1 MLLLRSP
8 WFPHRP
14 ARALPPLVEMMEP
27 RQLLTAITATSQG
40 PAHDS
45 KGRTTTGWTGF
56 LLTVTAD
63 AGQVVSGMDMGE
75 NTSSA
80 NGIFG
85 AMLQSWNP
93 NDGDTLPSPTGT
105 TTNGSITGC
114 DSHVLIPD
122 ANRIDITS
130 PVEDNDGINPA
141 GAPADDVGH
150 LWGTGSYLRGVWGIS
165 GGTNSMPLAYVVLKD
180 GTTGSYA
187 IDVAEKVGNNA
198 STVAHVTGTLK
209 ATTQNPGTITGIVFS
224 DISGDGARQS
234 ATEQQLAN
242 RTVYLDLNNSGTLDS
257 GDVQTVTNSSGA
269 YQFTGLTP
277 GTYSLREVVPNGW
290 RQTAPSSNGAYSVTV
305 TSGITTAVPDFGVQ
319 QLASISGIMFNDNN
333 GNGVLDSG
341 EKPLVNWA
349 CFIDFNNNGVFDG
362 ADYRA
367 YADANGKYTFPN
379 LVPGTY
385 HIHHNP
391 AVGWRRTVPSNSWD
405 VTVKAG
411 DNITGKNIGD
421 TQRVLITGTVFNDAN
436 ANKIKDST
444 ETGLSGWRVY
454 FDMNNDGKWESTE
467 PSTLTDSVG
476 NWKFT
481 TLAANTFVIRVT
493 PPTGQTGWTQTT
505 AQPPAFTLSSAGIKT
520 GLLFGERKV
529 S

>member
-1 MLLLRSP
+1 MALRSRA
-8 WFPHRP
+8 FSRRGT
-14 ARALPPLVEMMEP
+14 RALPLVEVMEP
-27 RQLLTAITATSQG
+27 RHLLTVITATSQG

-45 KGRTTTGWTGF
+45 RGHTTTGWTGF

-63 AGQVVSGMDMGE
+63 AGQVVSGIDMGQ
-75 NTSSA
+75 NTASA

-93 NDGDTLPSPTGT
+93 NGGDTLPSPTGT
-105 TTNGSITGC
+105 ATNGGTAGC

-122 ANRIDITS
+122 SNRLDLFS
-130 PVEDNDGINPA
+130 PFEDNNGVDPA
-141 GAPADDVGH
+141 GAPADDTGH
-150 LWGTGSYLRGVWGIS
+150 LWGTGTYLHGVSGIT
-165 GGTNSMPLAYVVLKD
+165 GGTNSMSLAYVVLKD
-180 GTTGSYA
+180 GTTGSFS
-187 IDVAEKVGNNA
+187 IDVAESLNGGPSTGIHLNGTFKA
-198 STVAHVTGTLK
+198 SPP
-209 ATTQNPGTITGIVFS
+209 QPGTITGIVFS
-224 DISGDGARQS
+224 DINGDGARQS
-234 ATEQQLAN
+234 ATEPPLAN

-257 GDVQTVTNSSGA
+257 GDVTTVTNSSGA
-269 YQFTGLTP
+269 YQFTGVTP
-277 GTYSLREVVPNGW
+277 GTYSLREVVPAGW
-290 RQTAPSSNGAYSVTV
+290 RQTEPSSNSAYSVTV
-305 TSGITTAVPDFGVQ
+305 SAGITTAVPDFGQQ

-341 EKPLVNWA
+341 EKPLAGWA

-367 YADANGKYTFPN
+367 TADANGKYTFAN

-391 AVGWRRTVPSNSWD
+391 AVGWRRAVPSNSWD
-405 VTVKAG
+405 VTVTAG
-411 DNITGKNIGD
+411 QNVTGKNIGD
-421 TQRVLITGTVFNDAN
+421 TQRVLITGTVFNDVN
-436 ANKIKDST
+436 GNKIQDGT
-444 ETGLSGWRVY
+444 ETGLAGWRVY
-454 FDMNNDGKWESTE
+454 FDINNDGKWESNE
-467 PSTLTDSVG
+467 PSTLTDSAG

-481 TLAANTFVIRVT
+481 TLGAQTFVIRVM

-505 AQPPAFTLSSAGIKT
+505 VQPPAFTLSSAGIKT